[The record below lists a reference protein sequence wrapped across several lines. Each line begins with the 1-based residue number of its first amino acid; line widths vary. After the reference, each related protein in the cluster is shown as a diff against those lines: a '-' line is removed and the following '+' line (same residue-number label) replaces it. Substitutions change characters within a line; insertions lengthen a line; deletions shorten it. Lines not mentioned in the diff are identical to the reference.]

1 MRGKVSDMGGKGTDG
16 SVGVLFDGLL
26 EFNYDGDESKMF
38 TCNEKLY

>member
-1 MRGKVSDMGGKGTDG
+1 MSDMGGKGTDG

-38 TCNEKLY
+38 TCNKKLF